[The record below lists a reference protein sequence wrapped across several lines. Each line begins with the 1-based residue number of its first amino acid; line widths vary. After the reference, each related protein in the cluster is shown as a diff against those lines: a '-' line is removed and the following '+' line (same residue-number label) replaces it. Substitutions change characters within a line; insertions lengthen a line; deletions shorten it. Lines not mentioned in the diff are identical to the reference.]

1 MKVFNFNGKPAFIE
15 HQEEVNRIRNYL
27 SNVGYFPIV
36 IEDRRLEILWYAFSE
51 KYDAQFLIPDEE
63 YFLPEF
69 AEWLS
74 KLDYKDAIN
83 MDVYGNIRDDKYDED
98 DDWDE

>member
-1 MKVFNFNGKPAFIE
+1 MKVFNFNEKSVFIK

-27 SNVGYFPIV
+27 SDVGYFPIV
-36 IEDRRLEILWYAFSE
+36 ISDMRLEILWYAFSE
-51 KYDAQFLIPDEE
+51 SYDAQFLIPDEE

-83 MDVYGNIRDDKYDED
+83 MDAYGNIREDED
-98 DDWDE
+98 DDYNE

>member
-1 MKVFNFNGKPAFIE
+1 MKVFNFNGRPAFVK

-27 SNVGYFPIV
+27 NNVGYFPIV
-36 IEDRRLEILWYAFSE
+36 ISDVRLEILWYAFSE
-51 KYDAQFLIPDEE
+51 MYDAGFLIPEE
-63 YFLPEF
+63 SFFLPEF

-74 KLDYKDAIN
+74 ELDFSDAIN
-83 MDVYGNIRDDKYDED
+83 MDVYGNIRDYKHDE